1 MGEILLENIKTKK
14 VFISYSWS
22 NEEHK
27 EKVIRLAEELVNLG
41 IDVILDEWDLKP
53 GQDKYEF
60 MEQIVTDSSLD
71 KVLIITDRVYAEKA
85 NKRQG
90 GVGAETQIITP
101 SLYEDLGENKFIPII
116 FEKDENT
123 GKAFLPTYVK
133 SRIYIDLSSDQV
145 YQQGLEQLVRDIYEK
160 PLRTKPKLG
169 KAPSYIVEDRINTFK
184 IERKADDVEYAL
196 SKGTKRVVF
205 ALKDYFDIFIEELDK
220 LEVKEN
226 SGESYDAA
234 ALRMVDESLPFR
246 QSFVKVLNVF
256 VQEESVDSEFIS
268 EFFEDFYN
276 KIMQM
281 ETQDM
286 LAPEAAKFLLTE
298 LFIYTTSVFI
308 KFKRWDNLSNILN
321 HIFYSKSERNNFYF
335 VALRIPPRIILGGEI
350 QRGSGRV
357 SIIAEKM
364 EKRTTEKEFN
374 SMIEADMFLYY
385 VSKINPLIDTYTWF
399 PILYIFLDRL
409 NGNIK
414 VLTLLKNKSNLRSL
428 LPIFGV
434 SQVDL
439 TMKISSMNASPG
451 YPRAF
456 KQIPAFQSFIKSD
469 EIGVQP

>member
-1 MGEILLENIKTKK
+1 MLDNIKTKK

-41 IDVILDEWDLKP
+41 IDVVLDEWDLKP
-53 GQDKYEF
+53 GQDKYKF
-60 MEQIVTDSSLD
+60 MEEIVNDSSLD
-71 KVLIITDRVYAEKA
+71 KVLIISDRVYAEKA

-90 GVGAETQIITP
+90 GVGVETQIITP

-116 FEKDENT
+116 FEKDEDT

-145 YQQGLEQLVRDIYEK
+145 YQQGIEQLVRDIYEK
-160 PLRTKPKLG
+160 PERIKPPLG
-169 KAPSYIVEDRINTFK
+169 KAPSYILEDKISTFK
-184 IERKADDVEYAL
+184 IERKANDVDYAL
-196 SKGTKRVVF
+196 KKGTKKVGF
-205 ALKDYFDIFIEELDK
+205 ALKDYFDSFIEELDE

-226 SGESYDAA
+226 SGESYDVA

-246 QSFVKVLNVF
+246 QSFVKALNAF
-256 VQEESVDSEFIS
+256 VQEDSVDSEFIS

-276 KIMQM
+276 KIKQM
-281 ETQDM
+281 ETRDN

-298 LFIYTTSVFI
+298 LFIYSTSVFI
-308 KFKRWDNLSNILN
+308 KYKRWDNLSSILN
-321 HIFYSKSERNNFYF
+321 HVYYSKSERKNFDF
-335 VALRIPPRIILGGEI
+335 VTLRMPTWFISDGEI
-350 QRGSGRV
+350 QRGSRIV
-357 SIIAEKM
+357 SLIAEKM

-374 SMIEADMFLYY
+374 LMIEADIFLYY
-385 VSKINPLIDTYTWF
+385 ASKINPIIVTYGWF
-399 PILYIFLDRL
+399 PILYIFLDKL

-434 SQVDL
+434 SQNDL
-439 TMKISSMNASPG
+439 IKKIPSINASPG
-451 YPRAF
+451 YPRYY
-456 KQIPAFQSFIKSD
+456 KLIPALQSFIKPD

>member
-1 MGEILLENIKTKK
+1 MLENIKTKK

-27 EKVIRLAEELVNLG
+27 EKVIRLAEELVHLG
-41 IDVILDEWDLKP
+41 IDVVLDEWDLKP
-53 GQDKYEF
+53 GQDKFEF

-116 FEKDENT
+116 FEKDEDT

-160 PLRTKPKLG
+160 PARIKPKLG
-169 KAPSYIVEDRINTFK
+169 KAPSYILEDKINTFK

-205 ALKDYFDIFIEELDK
+205 AFKDYFDSFIEELDK

-226 SGESYDAA
+226 PGESCDAA

-256 VQEESVDSEFIS
+256 VQEDSADSEFIS
-268 EFFEDFYN
+268 DFFEDFYN
-276 KIMQM
+276 KINQM
-281 ETQDM
+281 EIQQDN

-298 LFIYTTSVFI
+298 LFIYSTSVFI
-308 KFKRWDNLSNILN
+308 KYKRWDILSSILN
-321 HIFYSKSERNNFYF
+321 HVYYSKSERNNFYF
-335 VALRIPPRIILGGEI
+335 DTLRMPTRFISDGEI
-350 QRGSGRV
+350 QKGSSRV
-357 SIIAEKM
+357 SLVADKM

-374 SMIEADMFLYY
+374 LMIEADIFLYY
-385 VSKINPLIDTYTWF
+385 VSKINPIINTFGWF
-399 PILYIFLDRL
+399 PMLYIFLDRL

-434 SQVDL
+434 SQEDL
-439 TMKISSMNASPG
+439 TMKISSINVSPG
-451 YPRAF
+451 YPRTF

-469 EIGVQP
+469 EIGIQP

>member
-1 MGEILLENIKTKK
+1 MENIKTKK

-41 IDVILDEWDLKP
+41 IDVVLDEWDLKP

-116 FEKDENT
+116 FEKDEDT

-145 YQQGLEQLVRDIYEK
+145 YQEGIEQLVRDIYEK
-160 PLRTKPKLG
+160 PARIKPALG
-169 KAPSYIVEDRINTFK
+169 KAPSYILEDKINTFK

-196 SKGTKRVVF
+196 KKGTKRVVF
-205 ALKDYFDIFIEELDK
+205 ALKDYFDSFIEELDK
-220 LEVKEN
+220 LKVKEN
-226 SGESYDAA
+226 PGESYDAA

-256 VQEESVDSEFIS
+256 VQEDSADSEFIND
-268 EFFEDFYN
+268 FFEDFYN
-276 KIMQM
+276 KINQM
-281 ETQDM
+281 EIQQDN

-298 LFIYTTSVFI
+298 LFIYSTLVFI
-308 KFKRWDNLSNILN
+308 KYKRWD
-321 HIFYSKSERNNFYF
+321 
-335 VALRIPPRIILGGEI
+335 
-350 QRGSGRV
+350 
-357 SIIAEKM
+357 
-364 EKRTTEKEFN
+364 
-374 SMIEADMFLYY
+374 
-385 VSKINPLIDTYTWF
+385 
-399 PILYIFLDRL
+399 
-409 NGNIK
+409 
-414 VLTLLKNKSNLRSL
+414 
-428 LPIFGV
+428 
-434 SQVDL
+434 
-439 TMKISSMNASPG
+439 
-451 YPRAF
+451 
-456 KQIPAFQSFIKSD
+456 
-469 EIGVQP
+469 